1 MLEQYIEW
9 KCWLNLQKSISFFVF
24 KFKCSLYNDILF
36 KIFRAN
42 KKSSYY
48 TSMKLA
54 NSCVLL
60 CPNDKLLWQIYH
72 IDLRLTQSTVSDFF
86 SHTEDRS
93 EPSGATL
100 SFLPL
105 LPAAGMITHKFH
117 PSFRKMFSISGFQ
130 DQNNFWYWATFTSEF
145 CYTRISPL
153 HYQQL
158 ASEFPLSSLQH
169 PCCRFHGFF

>member
-1 MLEQYIEW
+1 MLIELAEVNQFFW
-9 KCWLNLQKSISFFVF
+9 CLNLNAHCIMIICLKFFVP
-24 KFKCSLYNDILF
+24 I
-36 KIFRAN
+36 
-42 KKSSYY
+42 KKGSYY
-48 TSMKLA
+48 TCKKLA
-54 NSCVLL
+54 NSCLL
-60 CPNDKLLWQIYH
+60 FYAHKKKLLWQIYH

-86 SHTEDRS
+86 SHAEDRS

-105 LPAAGMITHKFH
+105 LPAAGMATHKFH
-117 PSFRKMFSISGFQ
+117 PSFRKMFSISGFH
-130 DQNNFWYWATFTSEF
+130 DQYNFWYWATFSSEF

-158 ASEFPLSSLQH
+158 GSEFPLSSLQH